1 MQLRLSHCPVSGPG
15 FKWPVQPAETCW
27 DNKNEHPATSCIAS
41 APALYG
47 RGRVPVSGFRCRV
60 QRGITEF
67 YKAAFFRQP
76 SLMALCFTMW
86 VQGSVL
92 AWNRLSITP
101 EMRNPVNYSGAQKIE
116 HALSSTGMPWHPPV
130 SSFFFTGGWKSGFL
144 VGKNVKSVCH
154 CCTPDQLEPETT
166 WNTSAEGWFLPKSPI
181 SNGSRAKGLCACNAK
196 RMCQLQMYVDWIHVP
211 SRFERNLCL
220 NWQAKHILVG
230 TRANRFQSSMRLWV
244 FAWSWRLPTC

>member
-130 SSFFFTGGWKSGFL
+130 SSGDGNQDFWMEKML
-144 VGKNVKSVCH
+144 
-154 CCTPDQLEPETT
+154 
-166 WNTSAEGWFLPKSPI
+166 
-181 SNGSRAKGLCACNAK
+181 
-196 RMCQLQMYVDWIHVP
+196 
-211 SRFERNLCL
+211 NLFDL
-220 NWQAKHILVG
+220 FATAAIQTNWSLKPLG
-230 TRANRFQSSMRLWV
+230 TRVPKDGSSQNLPSAMDHAQRACARAMPKGCASCRCMWIEFMCHHASRETCASIGRPNRF
-244 FAWSWRLPTC
+244 